1 MCIRDSGYIG
11 QVHPEVCDNYNLK
24 GEVYVA
30 VIDMPTLVM
39 LSSFDIKY
47 EGIAKFPG
55 STRDLSLVVD
65 KEIFVG
71 QIEEVIKKC
80 GGKLLESYK
89 LFDVYEGEQIAKGKK
104 SVAYTMTFR
113 AKDRTLETSEVDG
126 IIAKILKELGKL
138 GIEIRA

>member
-1 MCIRDSGYIG
+1 MDLSDRYI
-11 QVHPEVCDNYNLK
+11 LR
-24 GEVYVA
+24 YVTTTTLR
-30 VIDMPTLVM
+30 VRYMWQSSILPTLVM
-39 LSSFDIKY
+39 LSNFDTKY

>member
-1 MCIRDSGYIG
+1 M
-11 QVHPEVCDNYNLK
+11 
-24 GEVYVA
+24 A

-39 LSSFDIKY
+39 LSNFDTKY

-126 IIAKILKELGKL
+126 IISKILKELGKL

>member
-1 MCIRDSGYIG
+1 QM
-11 QVHPEVCDNYNLK
+11 HPEACDNYNIK

-39 LSSFDIKY
+39 LSSFDVKY

-55 STRDLSLVVD
+55 STRDLSLVMD
-65 KEIFVG
+65 KSIFVG
-71 QIEEVIKKC
+71 QIEAVIKKC

-89 LFDVYEGEQIAKGKK
+89 LFDIYEGEQIAEGKK

-113 AKDRTLETSEVDG
+113 AKDRTLETAEVDK
-126 IIAKILKELGKL
+126 IVEKILKELGKL
-138 GIEIRA
+138 GIELRA

>member
-1 MCIRDSGYIG
+1 
-11 QVHPEVCDNYNLK
+11 
-24 GEVYVA
+24 
-30 VIDMPTLVM
+30 M

-80 GGKLLESYK
+80 GGKLLVIDGGFSKAYQHK
-89 LFDVYEGEQIAKGKK
+89 TGARQARNRDQ
-104 SVAYTMTFR
+104 SVI
-113 AKDRTLETSEVDG
+113 VDNHCREAACG
-126 IIAKILKELGKL
+126 VDLV
-138 GIEIRA
+138 